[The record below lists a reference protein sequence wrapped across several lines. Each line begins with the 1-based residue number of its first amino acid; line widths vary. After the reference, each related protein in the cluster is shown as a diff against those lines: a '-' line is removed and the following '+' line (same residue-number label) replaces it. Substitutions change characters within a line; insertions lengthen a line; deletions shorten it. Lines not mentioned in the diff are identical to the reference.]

1 MTDPTD
7 LDRRAADLAA
17 RLEARRIWVSLDG
30 RVAEPTAADILGVT
44 TRTLRTWRAEGRAPR
59 FYDAGR
65 LTYRIIDLLIFLE
78 SRAHDSQSLA
88 AIGNMRK

>member
-1 MTDPTD
+1 MTD
-7 LDRRAADLAA
+7 LDRRARELAE
-17 RLEARRIWVSLDG
+17 RLEARRVWVSLDF
-30 RVAEPTAADILGVT
+30 RVAEPTAAEVLGVT
-44 TRTLRTWRAEGRAPR
+44 VRTLRTWRTEGRAPR

-78 SRAHDSQSLA
+78 SRAHDSQSMA

>member
-1 MTDPTD
+1 MTTD
-7 LDRRAADLAA
+7 IDQRAQALGD
-17 RLEARRIWVSLDG
+17 RLERSRHWVSPDG
-30 RVAEPTAADILGVT
+30 RVREATAAHVLGCT

-65 LTYRIIDLLIFLE
+65 LTYRLSDLLIFLE